1 MVEVMGGGGYEEV
14 ETHFYHLQNTFAQ
27 FIFTRPIMDLGLAAE
42 HCTGSRVFKRWW
54 EQHCLDLDEIRMAA
68 W

>member
-1 MVEVMGGGGYEEV
+1 
-14 ETHFYHLQNTFAQ
+14 
-27 FIFTRPIMDLGLAAE
+27 MDLGLAAE

-68 W
+68 WYMEWMEEGEEKDETLTETD